1 MQTIFHSPNNYQ
13 SFNPTNNE
21 KQRILIV
28 EPTTFPQ
35 PSASISY
42 LKFSGGHTFKLHPN
56 EKIILVGP
64 NNSGKSQTLREIL
77 AICQNGKKERP
88 LVIADL
94 GIEKIGDANS
104 LKQFLESCSEFIKGH
119 YRYKNWQIPESH
131 IQFWSQEFLIHGLA
145 AGYIKN
151 ITANE
156 RLNICNQQPSIAPGE
171 QKSQPQ
177 HVLYDDEALME
188 KISKLFRR
196 AFGKDLMFDF
206 RGGSRLPI
214 HVGELPKI
222 EGVIDRVSDV
232 YVQAVRENPLLD
244 KQGDGMKSYAGIL
257 FEAVVAD
264 LDITLIDE
272 PEAFLHPP
280 QMRRL
285 GETLAAEVNG
295 QLIVA
300 THSSDIM
307 RGFLEGTKGNV
318 RILRIRREA
327 GENHVAEA
335 APEVIRDLWKK
346 PELRYSNALEGI
358 FHEQTI
364 ICEDDSD
371 CRLINSIA
379 DHLATKSETQ
389 WQDTAYVPTG
399 GKHGIPK
406 VAEVLRKIGVPVKA
420 VFDIDF
426 LSEQALVQ
434 SAVEAFGGQWDEV
447 KPLWMRVDAAVRAGN
462 KPKNVSQIKEHII
475 SLLKES
481 KADDLPKGDVI
492 EAMKQGKAWNEVKK
506 YGTLGIPKGDAQRD
520 YFSLRDILEEM
531 GIYLVPVGEIENFCP
546 KIGSHGP
553 KFVTKL
559 LSNIRLDDDCL
570 SDLRDFV
577 ERVHQ
582 GKHSK

>member
-1 MQTIFHSPNNYQ
+1 MEPTIFS
-13 SFNPTNNE
+13 
-21 KQRILIV
+21 K
-28 EPTTFPQ
+28 
-35 PSASISY
+35 PSASISH
-42 LKFSGGHTFKLHPN
+42 LKFSGGDAFELKPN
-56 EKIILVGP
+56 EKVILVGP

-77 AICQNGKKERP
+77 AICQNEKKERP
-88 LVIADL
+88 LVVADL
-94 GIEKIGDANS
+94 GIAKTGSVDA
-104 LKQFLESCSEFIKGH
+104 LKQFLESSGEFVKGY
-119 YRYKNWQIPESH
+119 YRYKNWQLHENH
-131 IQFWSQEFLIHGLA
+131 IQFWSQDFLPYGLA
-145 AGYIKN
+145 SGYIKN
-151 ITANE
+151 IAAND

-177 HVLYDDEALME
+177 HVLYDDEALMG
-188 KISKLFRR
+188 KISELFCR

-214 HVGELPKI
+214 HVGELPNI
-222 EGVIDRVSDV
+222 EGVVDRVSDA
-232 YVQAVRENPLLD
+232 YVRAVRVNPLLD
-244 KQGDGMKSYAGIL
+244 RQGDGMKSYAGIL

-307 RGFLEGTKGNV
+307 RGFLEGTRGNV

-327 GENHVAEA
+327 DENHVAEA
-335 APEVIRDLWKK
+335 APDVIRNLWEK

-379 DHLATKSETQ
+379 DHLATQSEAQ

-399 GKHGIPK
+399 GKYGIPK
-406 VAEVLRKIGVPVKA
+406 VAGVLRQIGVPVKA

-426 LSEQALVQ
+426 LSEQSLVQ
-434 SAVEAFGGQWDEV
+434 SVVEAFGGQWNEV
-447 KPLWMRVDAAVRAGN
+447 KPFWTRVDAAVRAGN
-462 KPKNVSQIKEHII
+462 KPKNVPQIKEDII

-481 KADDLPKGDVI
+481 TADVLPKGDII
-492 EAMKQGKAWNEVKK
+492 EAMKQNKAWNEVKK
-506 YGTLGIPKGDAQRD
+506 YGTRGIPKGDAQRD
-520 YFSLRDILEEM
+520 YVVLRDKLEGM
-531 GIYLVPVGEIENFCP
+531 GVYLIPVGEIENFCP
-546 KIGSHGP
+546 EIGSHGP

-559 LSNIRLDDDCL
+559 LSTIQLDDDRL
-570 SDLRDFV
+570 SELRDFV
-577 ERVHQ
+577 ERVHK
-582 GKHSK
+582 GNHSK

>member
-1 MQTIFHSPNNYQ
+1 MES
-13 SFNPTNNE
+13 
-21 KQRILIV
+21 
-28 EPTTFPQ
+28 TTFCKPT
-35 PSASISY
+35 ASISR
-42 LKFSGGHTFKLHPN
+42 LSFSGGDSFDLKPN
-56 EKIILVGP
+56 EKVILVGP

-77 AICQNGKKERP
+77 TFCQKGNDARP
-88 LVIADL
+88 LVLTGLKIAKSGNED
-94 GIEKIGDANS
+94 S
-104 LKQFLESCSEFIKGH
+104 LRLFLESNANFVSDN
-119 YRYKNWQIPESH
+119 YRYKNWQIHANHLS
-131 IQFWSQEFLIHGLA
+131 FWNQDFLLHGLTP
-145 AGYIKN
+145 GFIKN
-151 ITANE
+151 VTANE
-156 RLNICNQQPSIAPGE
+156 RLNICNQQPSVAPGD

-177 HVLYDDEALME
+177 HVLYDDEALMW
-188 KISKLFRR
+188 KVSGLFRR

-214 HVGELPKI
+214 HIGELPKI
-222 EGVIDRVSDV
+222 EGNVDRVSDA
-232 YVQAVRENPLLD
+232 YVRAVRANPLLD
-244 KQGDGMKSYAGIL
+244 QQGDGMKSYAGIL
-257 FEAVVAD
+257 FESVVAD

-285 GETLAAEVNG
+285 GETLATEVSG

-307 RGFLEGTKGNV
+307 RGFLEGTRGNV
-318 RILRIRREA
+318 RILRIRRET
-327 GENHVAEA
+327 GKNHVAEA
-335 APEVIRDLWKK
+335 EPEVIRDLWEK

-379 DHLATKSETQ
+379 DHLAPQSTEQ

-406 VAEVLRKIGVPVKA
+406 VAGVLRQIGVPVKA
-420 VFDIDF
+420 IFDIDF
-426 LSEQALVQ
+426 LSEQSLVQ

-462 KPKNVSQIKEHII
+462 KPKSVPQIKEELI
-475 SLLKES
+475 SLLNGSETDS
-481 KADDLPKGDVI
+481 LPKGEVI
-492 EAMKQGKAWNEVKK
+492 EAMKQGKAWNHVKK
-506 YGTLGIPKGDAQRD
+506 YGTRGIPNGEAQRD
-520 YFSLRDILEEM
+520 YGSLRDKLEEM

-546 KIGSHGP
+546 EIGSHGP

-559 LSNIRLDDDCL
+559 LSTIQFGDDRL
-570 SDLRDFV
+570 SDLRSFV
-577 ERVHQ
+577 ERVHK
-582 GKHSK
+582 GAHSK

>member
-1 MQTIFHSPNNYQ
+1 M
-13 SFNPTNNE
+13 
-21 KQRILIV
+21 
-28 EPTTFPQ
+28 EPTITK

-42 LKFSGGHTFKLHPN
+42 LKFSGGDAFELKEN
-56 EKIILVGP
+56 EKVILVGP

-88 LVIADL
+88 LVVADL
-94 GIEKIGDANS
+94 GIAKTGDVNA
-104 LKQFLESCSEFIKGH
+104 LKQFLESNAEFIEGN
-119 YRYKNWQIPESH
+119 YRYKNWQIPEGH
-131 IQFWSQEFLIHGLA
+131 IQFWSQDFMIHGLA

-151 ITANE
+151 IAAKE
-156 RLNICNQQPSIAPGE
+156 RLNICNQQSSIAPGE

-188 KISKLFRR
+188 KLSGLFRR

-206 RGGSRLPI
+206 RGGSRIPI
-214 HVGELPKI
+214 HVGVLPKTS
-222 EGVIDRVSDV
+222 GLVDRVSNE
-232 YVQAVRENPLLD
+232 YVKLVRENPLLD
-244 KQGDGMKSYAGIL
+244 QQGDGMKSYAGIL

-307 RGFLEGTKGNV
+307 RGFLEGTRGNV

-327 GENHVAEA
+327 GNNHVAEA
-335 APEVIRDLWKK
+335 APEVIRYLWEK

-379 DHLATKSETQ
+379 DHLATQSKEQ

-399 GKHGIPK
+399 GKHGIPQ
-406 VAEVLRKIGVPVKA
+406 VAGVLRQIGVPVKA
-420 VFDIDF
+420 VFDIDL
-426 LSEQALVQ
+426 LSEQNLLQ
-434 SAVEAFGGQWDEV
+434 SVVEAFGGQWDDV
-447 KPLWMRVDAAVRAGN
+447 KPLWSRVNAAVRAGN
-462 KPKNVSQIKEHII
+462 KPKTVTEIKEEII
-475 SLLKES
+475 SLLTES
-481 KADDLPKGDVI
+481 NAEDLPKGDVI

-506 YGTLGIPKGDAQRD
+506 YGVRGIPKGDAQRD
-520 YFSLRDILEEM
+520 YVVLRDKLEEM
-531 GIYLVPVGEIENFCP
+531 GVYLIPVGEIENFCP
-546 KIGSHGP
+546 EIGSHGP

-559 LSNIRLDDDCL
+559 LSTIRLNDGRL
-570 SDLRDFV
+570 SELRDFV
-577 ERVHQ
+577 EHVHK
-582 GKHSK
+582 GNHSK

>member
-1 MQTIFHSPNNYQ
+1 M
-13 SFNPTNNE
+13 
-21 KQRILIV
+21 
-28 EPTTFPQ
+28 
-35 PSASISY
+35 
-42 LKFSGGHTFKLHPN
+42 
-56 EKIILVGP
+56 VGP

-77 AICQNGKKERP
+77 AICQNGKNERS
-88 LVIADL
+88 LVVADL
-94 GIEKIGDANS
+94 GIAKTGDVNT
-104 LKQFLESCSEFIKGH
+104 LKQFLVSNAEFFKGN
-119 YRYKNWQIPESH
+119 YQYKNWQLPESH
-131 IQFWSQEFLIHGLA
+131 IVFWNQDFLIAGLA
-145 AGYIKN
+145 PGYIKN
-151 ITANE
+151 IAANE
-156 RLNICNQQPSIAPGE
+156 RLNICKQQPSIAPDE

-177 HVLYDDEALME
+177 HVLYDDEALMD
-188 KISKLFRR
+188 KISGLFRR
-196 AFGKDLMFDF
+196 AFGKELMFDF

-222 EGVIDRVSDV
+222 EGIVDRVSDT
-232 YVQAVRENPLLD
+232 YVRAVRENPLLD
-244 KQGDGMKSYAGIL
+244 QQGDGMKSYAGIL

-264 LDITLIDE
+264 LDMTLIDE

-307 RGFLEGTKGNV
+307 RGFLEGTRGNV

-335 APEVIRDLWKK
+335 APEVIRDLWEK

-379 DHLATKSETQ
+379 DHLATRSEAQ

-406 VAEVLRKIGVPVKA
+406 VAGVLRQIGVPVKA

-426 LSEQALVQ
+426 LSEQSLVQ
-434 SAVEAFGGQWDEV
+434 SVVEAFGGQWIEV
-447 KPLWMRVDAAVRAGN
+447 KPLWTRVDAAVRAGN
-462 KPKNVSQIKEHII
+462 KPKNASQIKEEII

-481 KADDLPKGDVI
+481 KAEDLPKGDVI

-506 YGTLGIPKGDAQRD
+506 YGARGIPKGDAQRD
-520 YFSLRDILEEM
+520 YVVLRDKLEEM
-531 GIYLVPVGEIENFCP
+531 GVYLVPVGEIENFCP
-546 KIGSHGP
+546 EIGLHGP

-559 LSNIRLDDDCL
+559 LSTIQLGDDRL
-570 SDLRDFV
+570 SELRDFV
-577 ERVHQ
+577 ERVHK
-582 GKHSK
+582 GNHSK

>member
-1 MQTIFHSPNNYQ
+1 MEPTIFS
-13 SFNPTNNE
+13 
-21 KQRILIV
+21 K
-28 EPTTFPQ
+28 
-35 PSASISY
+35 PSASISH
-42 LKFSGGHTFKLHPN
+42 LKFSGGDAFELKAN
-56 EKIILVGP
+56 EKVILVGP

-88 LVIADL
+88 LVLDDL
-94 GIEKIGDANS
+94 GIAKTGDVDT
-104 LKQFLESCSEFIKGH
+104 LKQFLESNADFVKGN
-119 YRYKNWQIPESH
+119 YRYKNWQLPESH
-131 IQFWSQEFLIHGLA
+131 IQFWNQDFLIHGLA
-145 AGYIKN
+145 SGYIKN
-151 ITANE
+151 IAANE
-156 RLNICNQQPSIAPGE
+156 RLNICNQQSSIAPGE

-188 KISKLFRR
+188 KLSGLFRR

-214 HVGELPKI
+214 HVGVLPKI
-222 EGVIDRVSDV
+222 EGLVDRVSNA
-232 YVQAVRENPLLD
+232 YVQLVRANPLLD
-244 KQGDGMKSYAGIL
+244 QQGDGMKSYAGIL

-307 RGFLEGTKGNV
+307 RGFLEGTRGNV

-327 GENHVAEA
+327 GKNHVAEA
-335 APEVIRDLWKK
+335 APEVIRDLWEK

-379 DHLATKSETQ
+379 DHLATQSEAQ

-399 GKHGIPK
+399 GKHGVPK
-406 VAEVLRKIGVPVKA
+406 VAGVLRQIGVPVKA
-420 VFDIDF
+420 VFDIDL
-426 LSEQALVQ
+426 LSEQTLVQ
-434 SAVEAFGGQWDEV
+434 SVVEAFGGQWDDV
-447 KPLWMRVDAAVRAGN
+447 KPLWIRVDAAVRAGN
-462 KPKNVSQIKEHII
+462 KPKTATQIKEEII
-475 SLLKES
+475 SLLNES
-481 KADDLPKGDVI
+481 NVDDLPKGDVI

-506 YGTLGIPKGDAQRD
+506 YGARGIPKGEAQRD
-520 YFSLRDILEEM
+520 YVVLRDKLEEM
-531 GIYLVPVGEIENFCP
+531 GVYLIPVGEIENFCP
-546 KIGSHGP
+546 EIGSHGP

-559 LSNIRLDDDCL
+559 LSTIQLNDDRL
-570 SDLRDFV
+570 SELRDFV
-577 ERVHQ
+577 ERVHM
-582 GKHSK
+582 GNHSK